1 MPVPDLPPLRDYS
14 RSRAVLIGTWDYTF
28 LEPVPAAAHSLR
40 RIAGLLT
47 GPLCGWPSDRV
58 LVMGNEPGPGDIPDR
73 LITAYNGVDV
83 ALFYFAG
90 HGQIAADNQLCLG
103 LTQSR
108 PEWNRRAATSLRFA
122 DVRQALLESR
132 AATKIVILDCCFAG
146 LATTEVL
153 GAAGDVLELT
163 SGTGA
168 YTMAATSAFGAAWYE
183 NTRRLSRPQTYFT
196 KYLADL
202 VERGMPGQ
210 PSRLRLDPLFKQV
223 RENLAA
229 DGRPVPDSRAV
240 NDAREFVFAYN
251 AAPPQMQHD
260 PEQELAQR
268 DAQVA
273 ALRDQVAAHVRER
286 ARLQARLA
294 ELSPAA
300 AESRE
305 ELREAIDEAEREA
318 GEAGRR
324 LDEARDAA
332 AAVTSVAWPAGL
344 TSDPPVTHRG
354 VRRGVA
360 VRAMLA
366 TVLLGGAIAGLVIAL
381 PGGNHPR
388 GATSGGPV
396 STRRPVST
404 GSPLNVAAVSGALRK
419 SLQLVQPDSV
429 AFAPDGTTLA
439 VGTVSP
445 ADAFNPSEPGNAYL
459 VNTSSW
465 SEVPLYDPSSKG
477 VSTVTFGQDDTLA
490 TSDVNGEAYA
500 WDIKSLHAR
509 PDYPDPQNGIVTAIA
524 GAPKGDVAVIEVSK
538 DIYLWNP
545 ATGGIAGPF
554 IDPNT
559 ENLAAVAISPDG
571 GTLATADGNRTVYV
585 WNTGDLGAGPDEQ
598 SGNSLLNTS
607 VTSLAVAPG
616 GDAVAIAGGENAYL
630 WDPVSGKLT
639 TLTSPS
645 GNSVTSVAFSPSGD
659 LLAVGDS
666 NGKTSLWDV
675 VAPHGTPL
683 AAVSDPAPKSV
694 ASVAFGPDGTTLATA
709 DRDGYVYLWRLTI
722 KSG

>member
-1 MPVPDLPPLRDYS
+1 M
-14 RSRAVLIGTWDYTF
+14 
-28 LEPVPAAAHSLR
+28 
-40 RIAGLLT
+40 
-47 GPLCGWPSDRV
+47 
-58 LVMGNEPGPGDIPDR
+58 
-73 LITAYNGVDV
+73 
-83 ALFYFAG
+83 
-90 HGQIAADNQLCLG
+90 
-103 LTQSR
+103 
-108 PEWNRRAATSLRFA
+108 
-122 DVRQALLESR
+122 
-132 AATKIVILDCCFAG
+132 
-146 LATTEVL
+146 
-153 GAAGDVLELT
+153 
-163 SGTGA
+163 
-168 YTMAATSAFGAAWYE
+168 
-183 NTRRLSRPQTYFT
+183 
-196 KYLADL
+196 
-202 VERGMPGQ
+202 
-210 PSRLRLDPLFKQV
+210 
-223 RENLAA
+223 
-229 DGRPVPDSRAV
+229 
-240 NDAREFVFAYN
+240 
-251 AAPPQMQHD
+251 
-260 PEQELAQR
+260 
-268 DAQVA
+268 
-273 ALRDQVAAHVRER
+273 
-286 ARLQARLA
+286 
-294 ELSPAA
+294 
-300 AESRE
+300 
-305 ELREAIDEAEREA
+305 REAIDEAEREA

-396 STRRPVST
+396 ST

-465 SEVPLYDPSSKG
+465 SEESLYDPSSKG
-477 VSTVTFGQDDTLA
+477 VSTVTLDRTTPWPLV
-490 TSDVNGEAYA
+490 TSTARRMPGTSSPCMPAPTTP
-500 WDIKSLHAR
+500 IRRTGSSLHI
-509 PDYPDPQNGIVTAIA
+509 P

-666 NGKTSLWDV
+666 NGKTYLWDV

-694 ASVAFGPDGTTLATA
+694 ASVAFGPARRWPRPTATA
-709 DRDGYVYLWRLTI
+709 TSLGGSRSRAAESPCHGDRSLRHGERDSRHQRARPRRSSRRGTGRQARTAVHLRGVRSPHARWPRVTARAI
-722 KSG
+722 RTGS

>member
-1 MPVPDLPPLRDYS
+1 M
-14 RSRAVLIGTWDYTF
+14 
-28 LEPVPAAAHSLR
+28 
-40 RIAGLLT
+40 
-47 GPLCGWPSDRV
+47 
-58 LVMGNEPGPGDIPDR
+58 
-73 LITAYNGVDV
+73 
-83 ALFYFAG
+83 
-90 HGQIAADNQLCLG
+90 
-103 LTQSR
+103 
-108 PEWNRRAATSLRFA
+108 
-122 DVRQALLESR
+122 
-132 AATKIVILDCCFAG
+132 
-146 LATTEVL
+146 
-153 GAAGDVLELT
+153 
-163 SGTGA
+163 
-168 YTMAATSAFGAAWYE
+168 
-183 NTRRLSRPQTYFT
+183 
-196 KYLADL
+196 
-202 VERGMPGQ
+202 
-210 PSRLRLDPLFKQV
+210 
-223 RENLAA
+223 
-229 DGRPVPDSRAV
+229 
-240 NDAREFVFAYN
+240 
-251 AAPPQMQHD
+251 
-260 PEQELAQR
+260 
-268 DAQVA
+268 
-273 ALRDQVAAHVRER
+273 
-286 ARLQARLA
+286 
-294 ELSPAA
+294 
-300 AESRE
+300 
-305 ELREAIDEAEREA
+305 
-318 GEAGRR
+318 
-324 LDEARDAA
+324 
-332 AAVTSVAWPAGL
+332 
-344 TSDPPVTHRG
+344 
-354 VRRGVA
+354 
-360 VRAMLA
+360 
-366 TVLLGGAIAGLVIAL
+366 IAL
-381 PGGNHPR
+381 PGGNHP
-388 GATSGGPV
+388 GGGTSGGPV

-404 GSPLNVAAVSGALRK
+404 GSRLNVAAVSGALRK

-429 AFAPDGTTLA
+429 AFAPGGTTLA

-445 ADAFNPSEPGNAYL
+445 ADAFNPSEPGNVYL
-459 VNTSSW
+459 VNTSTW
-465 SEVPLYDPSSKG
+465 SEVPLYDPDSQG

-545 ATGGIAGPF
+545 GTGGIAGPF

-666 NGKTSLWDV
+666 NGKTYLWDV

-683 AAVSDPAPKSV
+683 AAVSDPAPKGV